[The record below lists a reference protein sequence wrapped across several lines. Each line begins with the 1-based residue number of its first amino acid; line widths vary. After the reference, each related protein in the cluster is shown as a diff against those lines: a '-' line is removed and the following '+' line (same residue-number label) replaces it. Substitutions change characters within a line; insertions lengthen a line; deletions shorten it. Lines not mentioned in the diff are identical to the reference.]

1 MACAVIMHIFL
12 NLQVFYRNKQTKVKK
27 KNKNKNKQKKKNENI
42 MYPVQSW
49 IVSEGNP
56 NKICLIF
63 SNPFCP

>member
-1 MACAVIMHIFL
+1 MACAIIMHIFL
-12 NLQVFYRNKQTKVKK
+12 NFQVFYRKKQTKVKK
-27 KNKNKNKQKKKNENI
+27 KKKKKKNENI